1 MKVNNA
7 YCFFEQSGTFKK
19 EFIKLGIHAEDFDIL
34 NDFGQTDHLTDL
46 FAEIEKAYDGD
57 PSIFDRIHP
66 GDLIIAFFPCT
77 RFETVIPLAFRGE
90 QRQQKNWPD
99 EKKLEYSMK
108 LHGELHFLYML
119 ICKLFT
125 VCLRGGTDSLS
136 RIHTRRNI
144 TLKPIFP

>member
-1 MKVNNA
+1 MKVQKVF
-7 YCFFEQSGTFKK
+7 CFFEQSGTFKK

-34 NDFGQTDHLTDL
+34 NDFGQTDHQADL
-46 FAEIEKAYDGD
+46 FHEIESAYSGE
-57 PSIFDRIHP
+57 PSIFDGIT
-66 GDLIIAFFPCT
+66 GDDLILAFFPCT

-108 LHGELHFLYML
+108 LHGELHLLYML

-125 VCLRGGTDSLS
+125 VCIRGGVAA
-136 RIHTRRNI
+136 HC
-144 TLKPIFP
+144 

>member
-57 PSIFDRIHP
+57 PSIFDRINP
-66 GDLIIAFFPCT
+66 GDLIIACFPCT

-125 VCLRGGTDSLS
+125 VCLRGGVQTHCRESIRAGAL
-136 RIHTRRNI
+136 
-144 TLKPIFP
+144 P